1 MARKPKPSSKA
12 DPKSADWRMWAEI
25 DPYARDSD
33 SEAGCSQPR
42 GGTSGKAGFSSPFK
56 DLKQMLKERAAT
68 LPTKPSPPSAI
79 IKPKTVQGT
88 STNGTAAPIV
98 DEAVLFQQAFA
109 DVRRL
114 PNGRAER
121 IVVAPEHKTEIVSE
135 DAEVLAALSDLVS
148 GQGKFELTESDE
160 YVEGMRVGLDPRLVT
175 RLRRGEFSVQAH
187 IDLHGMFQADAK
199 EKLTQFII
207 ESVQKGLRAVLV
219 VHGRGLRSPGGQ
231 PVLKHAAAHWL
242 SHGVMGGYVLAF
254 TTAQAYDG
262 GAGAMWVL
270 LRRERRRAKF
280 DVMRGAKLRD

>member
-1 MARKPKPSSKA
+1 MARKLTPSSKTERSV
-12 DPKSADWRMWAEI
+12 PGAE
-25 DPYARDSD
+25 
-33 SEAGCSQPR
+33 
-42 GGTSGKAGFSSPFK
+42 KAVFSSPFK
-56 DLKQMLKERAAT
+56 DLKLMLKERAAS
-68 LPTKPSPPSAI
+68 LPPLKPSPSQQVTNPKAAPGLSAN
-79 IKPKTVQGT
+79 GT
-88 STNGTAAPIV
+88 SEPAV
-98 DEAVLFQQAFA
+98 DETALFQQACA

-114 PNGRAER
+114 SNGGAER
-121 IVVAPEHKTEIVSE
+121 VVVAPTHKTEIVSE

-148 GQGKFELTESDE
+148 GLGKFELTESDE

-187 IDLHGMFQADAK
+187 IDLHGLYQADAK
-199 EKLTQFII
+199 EKLTQFIL

-231 PVLKHAAAHWL
+231 AVLKHAAAQWL

-280 DVMRGAKLRD
+280 EVMRGAKLRD

>member
-1 MARKPKPSSKA
+1 MHMARKPRPSAKA
-12 DPKSADWRMWAEI
+12 GYPELGA
-25 DPYARDSD
+25 
-33 SEAGCSQPR
+33 
-42 GGTSGKAGFSSPFK
+42 GKAGFSSPFK
-56 DLKQMLKERAAT
+56 DLKQMLKQRAAS
-68 LPTKPSPPSAI
+68 LPEKAAPVPI
-79 IKPKTVQGT
+79 VKPKSIPGPVL
-88 STNGTAAPIV
+88 NKAAEPIV
-98 DEAVLFQQAFA
+98 DEATLFQQAFA
-109 DVRRL
+109 GVRRL

-121 IVVAPEHKTEIVSE
+121 IVVAPEHKTEIISE

-160 YVEGMRVGLDPRLVT
+160 YVEGMRAGLDPRLVT

-187 IDLHGMFQADAK
+187 IDLHGLYQADAK
-199 EKLTQFII
+199 EKLTQFIV

-231 PVLKHAAAHWL
+231 AVLKHAAAQWL
-242 SHGVMGGYVLAF
+242 SHGVIGGYVLAF

-280 DVMRGAKLRD
+280 EVMRGAKLRD

>member
-1 MARKPKPSSKA
+1 MARKLRPSAKAEKAESVAVKP
-12 DPKSADWRMWAEI
+12 I
-25 DPYARDSD
+25 
-33 SEAGCSQPR
+33 
-42 GGTSGKAGFSSPFK
+42 FSSPFK
-56 DLKQMLKERAAT
+56 DLKQMLKERAAA
-68 LPTKPSPPSAI
+68 LPEKPSPTPVTKINSAP
-79 IKPKTVQGT
+79 IKT
-88 STNGTAAPIV
+88 TNGVVTPV
-98 DEAVLFQQAFA
+98 DEAALFEQAFA

-121 IVVAPEHKTEIVSE
+121 LVVAPEHKKEIISE

-187 IDLHGMFQADAK
+187 IDLHGLYQADAK
-199 EKLTQFII
+199 EKLTQFIL
-207 ESVQKGLRAVLV
+207 ESVQKGLRAILV

-231 PVLKHAAAHWL
+231 AVLKHAAAQWL
-242 SHGVMGGYVLAF
+242 SHGVIGGYVLAF

-280 DVMRGAKLRD
+280 EVMRGAKLRD